1 MLRQSSQPK
10 ILTISSQ
17 MASFARPKSSQIAYW
32 PSKAAVNKVMQGL
45 AVALRPEGVP
55 VAVINPGWV
64 RTDMGGARAEEDPN
78 MVAQGILAVM
88 DRLTL
93 EDTGKFF
100 RFTGEEFAY

>member
-1 MLRQSSQPK
+1 
-10 ILTISSQ
+10 
-17 MASFARPKSSQIAYW
+17 
-32 PSKAAVNKVMQGL
+32 
-45 AVALRPEGVP
+45 
-55 VAVINPGWV
+55 
-64 RTDMGGARAEEDPN
+64 MGGAHAEEDPN